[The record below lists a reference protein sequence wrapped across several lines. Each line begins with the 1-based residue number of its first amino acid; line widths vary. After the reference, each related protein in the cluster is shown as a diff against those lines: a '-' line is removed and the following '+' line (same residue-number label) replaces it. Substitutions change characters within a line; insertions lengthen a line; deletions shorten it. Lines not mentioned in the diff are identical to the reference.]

1 MDLIVE
7 MLIGM
12 GELMLIMG
20 FSALVMF
27 LVWLVKEAIFKK
39 Q

>member
-7 MLIGM
+7 MLAGV

-20 FSALVMF
+20 ASALILWVG
-27 LVWLVKEAIFKK
+27 WAIK
-39 Q
+39 QSINNKQ